1 MLALRM
7 GILHKSA
14 ASLGFY
20 GDDLDPAEITD
31 RLGGVPSLG
40 VSKGATWLTASG
52 AEKIAYTGSW
62 RLKVNREEP
71 ENLDY
76 QINRLLDGLSDDLSA
91 WRSFAK
97 RYRGR
102 IFCGLFME
110 SGNEGLTLQPET
122 LVRVG
127 ERGLV
132 IDLDIYGQDLP
143 D

>member
-1 MLALRM
+1 M
-7 GILHKSA
+7 
-14 ASLGFY
+14 
-20 GDDLDPAEITD
+20 
-31 RLGGVPSLG
+31 GGVPSVG
-40 VSKGATWLTASG
+40 VSKGAIWLTASG
-52 AEKIAYTGSW
+52 AEKVANTGSW
-62 RLKVNREEP
+62 RLKVDREEP

-76 QINRLLDGLSDDLSA
+76 QINRLLDGLSDDLPA

-102 IFCGLFME
+102 IFCGLFMA
-110 SGNEGLTLQPET
+110 SGNEGLTLHPET

-132 IDLDIYGQDLP
+132 IDLDIYGQDIP

>member
-1 MLALRM
+1 M
-7 GILHKSA
+7 GILHQSA
-14 ASLGFY
+14 ASLGFH

-31 RLGGVPSLG
+31 RLGGVPSVG
-40 VSKGATWLTASG
+40 VSKGAIWLTASG
-52 AEKIAYTGSW
+52 AEKVANTGSW
-62 RLKVNREEP
+62 RLKVDREEP

-76 QINRLLDGLSDDLSA
+76 QINRLLDGLSDDLPA

-102 IFCGLFME
+102 IFCGLFMA
-110 SGNEGLTLQPET
+110 SGNEGLTLHPET

-132 IDLDIYGQDLP
+132 IDLDIYGQDIP

>member
-1 MLALRM
+1 M
-7 GILHKSA
+7 GSLHKSA

-31 RLGGVPSLG
+31 RLGGVPSVG

-62 RLKVNREEP
+62 RLRADRLEP
-71 ENLDY
+71 ANLDY
-76 QINRLLDGLSDDLSA
+76 QINWLLDGLSDDLPA

-102 IFCGLFME
+102 IFCGLFMA
-110 SGNEGLTLQPET
+110 SWNEGLTLQPET
-122 LVRVG
+122 LVRVS
-127 ERGLV
+127 ERGLL
-132 IDLDIYGQDLP
+132 IDLDIYGQDIP